1 MSTQFSPTGNSAMKV
16 YISEELTKELKAPLN
31 NLPSFLI
38 TAIMLSYYGVH
49 REAAEL
55 LQVLSHSTRAYYMK
69 HKDLI
74 KNFTVM
80 FRKMPYFG
88 KAITQESDNCRYF
101 QWPP

>member
-1 MSTQFSPTGNSAMKV
+1 
-16 YISEELTKELKAPLN
+16 
-31 NLPSFLI
+31 
-38 TAIMLSYYGVH
+38 
-49 REAAEL
+49 
-55 LQVLSHSTRAYYMK
+55 MK

-101 QWPP
+101 QWPPQEDFKLILDMTPLHISIQQNGQDVLRGIRIYFSNGIQEIQSPQIGGHIYSFPDFPKKASPDQE